1 MSVIRT
7 DEWLLEHYEDPIAL
21 CEKLTKLFA
30 DASAEEIYDYFTR
43 HGMYRPLKRKSKQLE
58 DKVWEF
64 VQQDE
69 VFLQKEWEG
78 PDIPIYIFPSDE
90 RNKWIQKQL
99 GGKSG
104 LAFRDKL
111 FLFISPDNTED
122 EIKAIFTHEYNHVC
136 RLNRFDKS
144 EEKYTLLD
152 TIVLEGIA
160 ENAVRERLGEE
171 LTASWASFYSD
182 KKIEKMWSD
191 YILPK
196 QQLLRQ
202 DYEYQAILFGH
213 RKYPK
218 MLGYCAG
225 YHVVKNYMEKYSLS
239 SKALLAVDA
248 SVIVGDMES
257 MWT

>member
-7 DEWLLEHYEDPIAL
+7 DEWLLDDYDDPIAL
-21 CEKLTKLFA
+21 CEKLTELFT
-30 DASAEEIYDYFTR
+30 DASAAEIYDYFIR
-43 HGMYRPLKRKSKQLE
+43 HGMYRPLKKNKQL
-58 DKVWEF
+58 DAKVWEV

-69 VFLQKEWEG
+69 AFLQKEWEG

-104 LAFRDKL
+104 LAFKDKL
-111 FLFISPDNTED
+111 FLFISTENTEE

-136 RLNRFDKS
+136 RLNRLDKK
-144 EEKYTLLD
+144 EEMYTLLD

-171 LTASWASFYSD
+171 LTASWTSFYSD
-182 KKIEKMWSD
+182 KKIEKMWSEN
-191 YILPK
+191 IVPK

-202 DYEYQAILFGH
+202 DYEYEAILFGY

-225 YHVVKNYMEKYSLS
+225 YHVVKNYMERHSLS
-239 SKALLAVDA
+239 SKELLAVDA
-248 SVIVGDMES
+248 SVITGDMES
-257 MWT
+257 GEHE